1 MSFRLKTI
9 LGVAL
14 IEAIMLAYLLFA
26 GLNLIQDL
34 GAQEIEK
41 RAATTTEMAFAMTQD
56 AILSNDIASLQ
67 VFSALVAKAPGVAY
81 VRILIHNKV
90 VAAAGNSESLA
101 LPFQHDHSFKEVTDG
116 VFDTSAVIKVDG
128 VEYGRVE
135 LGISTASTREMIAYA
150 QQGGFTIAALELVLV
165 ACFSFLLGSYLTRQL
180 SELQLAAQQMA
191 GGNYGHL
198 IPIRGSDELAQ
209 TAGAFNAM
217 STQIN
222 EAHKVLE
229 ENYTRNKV
237 ILDTIIDGVLM
248 LDNTGNIQSAN
259 PATQRIFTYTL
270 DEIMGRNISTLME
283 EPYRSEYNDCFM
295 LYRNSGDANA
305 LATCREVI
313 GLNQDGAHIPIE
325 LTVTEIM
332 VGNIP
337 MFVCVVRDIT
347 EQKQLQKQQSE
358 FISTVSHELR
368 TPLTSINGA
377 LGLLAGGAL
386 GEMPT
391 QMKQMVELAYKNS
404 QRLSHLI
411 DDLLDMD
418 KLVAG
423 QMILEIKPQPLMPLI
438 EQTLE
443 SIHAY
448 GEQLKV
454 NFVLISKV
462 EVQILVDG
470 SRLMQVLNN
479 FLSNAAKFSP
489 PGKQVE
495 VAVRLENDRVR
506 VEVKDYGMGVPSD
519 FRARIF
525 QKFSQ
530 ADSSDT
536 RQKGGTGLGLS
547 ISKELIER
555 MDGVIGFD
563 SIEGEGACFY
573 FEFKVCP

>member
-9 LGVAL
+9 LWVAL
-14 IEAIMLAYLLFA
+14 IETIMLAYLLFA

-34 GAQEIEK
+34 SAQEIEK
-41 RAATTTEMAFAMTQD
+41 RAATTTTLAFAMTQD
-56 AILSNDIASLQ
+56 SILSNDIASLQ
-67 VFSALVAKAPGVAY
+67 SFSALVAKAPGVAY

-90 VAAAGNSESLA
+90 VASAGDSESLA
-101 LPFQHDHSFKEVTDG
+101 LPFQRDHSYKEVNDG
-116 VFDTSAVIKVDG
+116 ALDTSAAIKVDG
-128 VEYGRVE
+128 VEYGRIE

-150 QQGGFTIAALELVLV
+150 RQGGFTIAALELALV

-180 SELQLAAQQMA
+180 SELQLATQQIA

-209 TAGAFNAM
+209 TAIAFNTM
-217 STQIN
+217 SAQIN

-229 ENYTRNKV
+229 ENHTRNKI

-248 LDNTGNIQSAN
+248 LDNVGNIQSAN
-259 PATQRIFTYTL
+259 PATQRIFTYAL
-270 DEIMGRNISTLME
+270 DEMMGRNISTLME
-283 EPYRSEYNDCFM
+283 EPYRSKYNDYFM
-295 LYRNSGDANA
+295 HYTNSGDANT

-325 LTVTEIM
+325 LAVTEIM

-337 MFVCVVRDIT
+337 MFVCIVRDIT
-347 EQKQLQKQQSE
+347 EHKQVQQQQSE

-368 TPLTSINGA
+368 TPLTSISGA

-386 GEMPT
+386 GKMST

-411 DDLLDMD
+411 DDLLDME
-418 KLVAG
+418 KLVDG
-423 QMILEIKPQPLMPLI
+423 KMVLEIKPQPLMPLI

-443 SIHAY
+443 SIRAY
-448 GEQLKV
+448 GEPLKV
-454 NFVLISKV
+454 DFVLMSKV
-462 EVQILVDG
+462 DVQVLVDG

-489 PGKQVE
+489 PNKQVE
-495 VAVRLENDRVR
+495 VAVRLENDMVR
-506 VEVKDYGMGVPSD
+506 VAVKDYGMGVPSD
-519 FRARIF
+519 FRVRIF

-536 RQKGGTGLGLS
+536 RQKGGTGLGLA